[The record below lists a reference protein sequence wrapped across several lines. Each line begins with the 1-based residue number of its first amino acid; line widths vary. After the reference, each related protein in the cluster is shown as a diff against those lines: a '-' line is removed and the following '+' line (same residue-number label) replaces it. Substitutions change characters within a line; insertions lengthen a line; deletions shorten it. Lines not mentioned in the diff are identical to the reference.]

1 MPEYSIGLD
10 KGGDVKIRRINIQNF
25 RGVKRL
31 EWNLPDQQ
39 IFCLIGKGDSAKTTI
54 LEAIRCV
61 FNPQWNLA
69 FNDSDFHLCKTGDPI
84 KIEIVI
90 GDLPDEFCS
99 EQKYGA
105 HLRGLDKITFT
116 LHDEPED
123 HDEIVL
129 SAHLS
134 VAKNLEPKWKIVTAR
149 NPDGVDFKAADRA
162 KVNVG
167 LIGSYSEKQLTWAA
181 GTALAKITE
190 SENLSE
196 SLVDATRAARNSL
209 DGQRVAALKNF
220 DAAAAKSEVVAKKL
234 GIPVDDS
241 FKANLDLG
249 SISIRMG
256 GLTLHDGDMPL
267 RQLGLGSRRMLLCG
281 IQKENLE
288 ERHIT
293 LFDEL
298 ELGLEP
304 HRIARLI
311 KHIKD
316 DATGQYF
323 LTTHSPSVLRELTV
337 TQLHVVHKSAG
348 DVEVVATAG
357 KDLEGLNIQGHVRSS
372 AEAFLSMKVVVCEG
386 ATEVG
391 FLRGLD
397 NYWVA
402 SGLNPLSYVGTV
414 LLDAQGASKVKSL
427 ATGFKALHYD
437 VCAVADGDAPAQF
450 SPKDAEDL
458 TKQAIEVF
466 IWSDQLALEQR
477 AMLDLPWASVLAS
490 VKLAQQLGLSVHDNV
505 RSKLNVMLDPDI
517 MKWPD
522 SPELRKAVGDAAKAN
537 SSPWFKSIS
546 DAQSWFDTIAPAFDD
561 PNFKQRELATKLN
574 RLRAWVDHG

>member
-1 MPEYSIGLD
+1 M
-10 KGGDVKIRRINIQNF
+10 KIRRINILNF
-25 RGVKRL
+25 RGIKQL
-31 EWNLPDQQ
+31 NWNLPDRN

-54 LEAIRCV
+54 LEAIRCA

-69 FNDSDFHLCKTGDPI
+69 FNDSDFHLCKTDNPI
-84 KIEIVI
+84 QIEIVI

-105 HLRGLDKITFT
+105 HLRGWNKYTFM

-123 HDEIVL
+123 QDEAIL
-129 SAHLS
+129 SVRLS
-134 VAKNLEPKWKIVTAR
+134 VAKDLEPKWKIVTAR
-149 NPDGVDFKAADRA
+149 NPDGVDFKATDRA

-196 SLVDATRAARNSL
+196 SLVDATRAARTSL
-209 DGQRVAALKNF
+209 DGQRAALKNF
-220 DAAAAKSEVVAKKL
+220 DAAAAKAEVVAKKL
-234 GIPVDDS
+234 GIPVDNS
-241 FKANLDLG
+241 FKAHLDLA
-249 SISIRMG
+249 SINIRVG

-311 KHIKD
+311 KYIMD

-323 LTTHSPSVLRELTV
+323 ITTHSPSVLRELTADH
-337 TQLHVVHKSAG
+337 LYVVHKIVG
-348 DVEVVATAG
+348 DVEVVATSG
-357 KDLEGLNIQGHVRSS
+357 NDLDGLNIQGHVRSS
-372 AEAFLSMKVVVCEG
+372 AEAFLSIKVVVCEG

-397 NYWVA
+397 NLWVG
-402 SGLNPLSYVGTV
+402 SGLNPMSYLGAV
-414 LLDAQGASKVKSL
+414 LLDARGASKVKGL
-427 ATGFKALHYD
+427 AIGFRALHYD
-437 VCAVADGDAPAQF
+437 VCAVVDGDAPNDF
-450 SPKDAEDL
+450 SPQDAKDLIDQ
-458 TKQAIEVF
+458 TIKVVM
-466 IWSDQLALEQR
+466 WSDQLSLEQR

-490 VKLAQQLGLSVHDNV
+490 VKLAQDLGLSVRDNV
-505 RSKLNVMLDPDI
+505 RSKLDVALDLDI

-522 SPELRKAVGDAAKAN
+522 SPELRKAIGAAAKAK

-546 DAQSWFDTIAPAFDD
+546 DAQSWFEAIAPAFDD
-561 PNFKQRELATKLN
+561 PHFKQREFATKLN
-574 RLRAWVDHG
+574 QIRAWVDNG